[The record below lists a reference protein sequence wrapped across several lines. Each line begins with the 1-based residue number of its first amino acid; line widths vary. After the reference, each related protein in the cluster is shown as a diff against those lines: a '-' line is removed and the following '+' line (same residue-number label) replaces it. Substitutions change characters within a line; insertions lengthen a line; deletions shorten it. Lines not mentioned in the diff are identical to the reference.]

1 MTAPIVKRQLH
12 KKPIV
17 LAMANRKGGVGKT
30 TNTVNLAYAFS
41 QLGYKVLVIDDDP
54 QGSLTQILGINR
66 SNVTNDPKLSI
77 QNLGKV
83 AKELREAQ
91 NKPYP
96 LDDLFGNPPEEE
108 LESPSDPG
116 LHDLVYK
123 AFYGNPISKKDIE
136 DAIVS
141 PTYAIEETISKS
153 TKNKISLEE
162 LTKKRV
168 KRYRF
173 GFDLVPS
180 SEELT
185 DDELVISL
193 DTETARQ
200 NKKGLIIAQIV
211 QAISYYKDYDIILID
226 TGPSLGVLTVNALAA
241 AQDGIII
248 SAAVDEQS
256 LWSLRKFKSNI
267 RQIKQTIPHH
277 EAILGVI
284 LGPVDAKSQMYPI
297 IAHQVTSVLNLYL
310 FRNQIPRSAS
320 AAKATASGLLF
331 SHLEEKAYDAYL
343 ALADEILQRQSD
355 NHAWEVERDI
365 MINNRIKE
373 LKEADRAY
381 LGKKQNELIQV
392 VRNEYSN
399 GELWGMPMS
408 KPETPTGE

>member
-1 MTAPIVKRQLH
+1 MVKRQLH
-12 KKPIV
+12 KKPII
-17 LAMANRKGGVGKT
+17 LTMANRKGGVGKT

-54 QGSLTQILGINR
+54 QGSLTQILGVNR
-66 SNVTNDPKLSI
+66 NSVTNDPKLSI

-83 AKELREAQ
+83 AKELREDQ

-96 LDDLFGNPPEEE
+96 IDDLFGNTPEEE
-108 LESPSDPG
+108 IATKGDPG

-123 AFYGNPISKKDIE
+123 AFYGNPIAKKDIE
-136 DAIVS
+136 DAIMS
-141 PTYAIEETISKS
+141 PTYAIEETISRS

-193 DTETARQ
+193 DVEPARQ
-200 NKKGLIIAQIV
+200 SKKGLVMAQIV

-256 LWSLRKFKSNI
+256 LWSLRKFKYNI

-277 EAILGVI
+277 EGILGVV
-284 LGPVDAKSQMYPI
+284 LGPADPKSQMYPI

-310 FRNQIPRSAS
+310 FKNQIPRSAS

-331 SHLEEKAYDAYL
+331 SHLEEKAYDAYV
-343 ALADEILQRQSD
+343 ALAEEILQRQSE
-355 NHAWEVERDI
+355 NHAWEIQRDLK
-365 MINNRIKE
+365 INDRINE
-373 LKEADRAY
+373 LKQTDRAY
-381 LGKKQNELIQV
+381 LGKKHNELVQV